1 MTAIDDMLRR
11 FSVMYGEP
19 KTPDYVAFIEEY
31 RNALAGYSEDAIKR
45 AADMLIREQ
54 DVPFWPTPGKCR
66 AKAVEAAAK
75 IAVERRVASDI
86 PADEPPAPRTVKAR
100 ETPIDIQAGILKL
113 KHKTSQQAAEFQKLG
128 SVMPNVNR
136 TYFEARQQDS
146 SNPHLHM
153 TPKAYAEFCA
163 SNPPPIEFPDD
174 LPSTT
179 ETDHADSD
187 R

>member
-75 IAVERRVASDI
+75 IAVERRVANGG
-86 PADEPPAPRTVKAR
+86 PVEEPRPAPRTAKAR
-100 ETPIDIQAGILKL
+100 ETPIDIEAGIIKL
-113 KHKTSQQAAEFQKLG
+113 RHKTAVEAAEFQKLG
-128 SVMPNVNR
+128 NVMPNVNR
-136 TYFEARQQDS
+136 TYFEARQQES
-146 SNPHLHM
+146 PNPHLHM

-163 SNPPPIEFPDD
+163 MNPPPIEFPDD
-174 LPSTT
+174 IPST
-179 ETDHADSD
+179 EENDQ
-187 R
+187 